1 MNKTACFGTALLHS
15 RSKPSRILSGML
27 WHRATPGAGSRVLR
41 VFRCSA
47 AAKKWACCLVRA
59 WVTTTTNSR
68 SWNRSLHDDGSTI
81 FYPNSGGLDCTGVIN
96 LVAGDSVSSVYLA
109 AYQLFAHL
117 ASTARSTFKMLVPQ
131 KGLDIH
137 STTIALATS
146 ADSEGPSSI
155 TSSCT

>member
-1 MNKTACFGTALLHS
+1 MNKTACFGTALVHS

-81 FYPNSGGLDCTGVIN
+81 FYPNSGVSIAL
-96 LVAGDSVSSVYLA
+96 VSSTLWQVT
-109 AYQLFAHL
+109 
-117 ASTARSTFKMLVPQ
+117 ASPQ
-131 KGLDIH
+131 
-137 STTIALATS
+137 
-146 ADSEGPSSI
+146 SI
-155 TSSCT
+155 WQHTSSLHTWRRQPGRRSRCWFRRKVWTYTPPL